1 MSNEKARSRGR
12 KSSETWAYELN
23 GVVSDRVFSPSR
35 SPVSEPAITDST
47 AAQIKDRFSGNTPR
61 PHGFEKLNGTDQLYR
76 IRVGDYRIVY
86 AVEDERLLVL
96 VVKVGHR
103 REVYR

>member
-1 MSNEKARSRGR
+1 MYQIEFSRQADRQFRS
-12 KSSETWAYELN
+12 L
-23 GVVSDRVFSPSR
+23 PS
-35 SPVSEPAITDST
+35 
-47 AAQIKDRFSGNTPR
+47 QIQQRLKPRIDALATVPR
-61 PHGFEKLNGTDQLYR
+61 PHGSEKLSGIEQLYR

-86 AVEDERLLVL
+86 AVEDDRLLVL

>member
-1 MSNEKARSRGR
+1 VVPYQIEFSRQADR
-12 KSSETWAYELN
+12 QFRNLPSQIQQRLKS
-23 GVVSDRVFSPSR
+23 R
-35 SPVSEPAITDST
+35 IDSL
-47 AAQIKDRFSGNTPR
+47 AAMPR
-61 PHGFEKLNGTDQLYR
+61 PHGSEKLSGADQLYR

-86 AVEDERLLVL
+86 AVEDDRLLVL

>member
-1 MSNEKARSRGR
+1 MSYQIEFSRQADR
-12 KSSETWAYELN
+12 QFRNLPSQIQQRLKS
-23 GVVSDRVFSPSR
+23 R
-35 SPVSEPAITDST
+35 IDSL
-47 AAQIKDRFSGNTPR
+47 AATPR
-61 PHGFEKLNGTDQLYR
+61 PYGSEKLSGADQLYR

-86 AVEDERLLVL
+86 SVEDDRLLVL

>member
-1 MSNEKARSRGR
+1 MLYQIEFSRQADR
-12 KSSETWAYELN
+12 QFRNLPSQIQQRLKS
-23 GVVSDRVFSPSR
+23 R
-35 SPVSEPAITDST
+35 IDSL
-47 AAQIKDRFSGNTPR
+47 AATPR
-61 PHGFEKLNGTDQLYR
+61 PHGSEKLSGADQLYR

-86 AVEDERLLVL
+86 AVDDDRLLVL